1 MVYDVIVVGGGPA
14 GLTAAIYAARA
25 GRQVLVLEKESFG
38 GQITSS
44 PMVDNY
50 PACPHISGLDLGNQ
64 MTEQAM
70 SVGAELMSAEVIGMN
85 ITEGMKFVVE
95 TDIGNYNGRT
105 VILATGARH
114 RHLGLP
120 NEADLV
126 GNGVSYCAVCDGAFY
141 DGKKVAV
148 IGGGNAALTNALFLA
163 ERCREVVLI
172 HLLDEF
178 QAEKTL
184 VDQVKSK
191 INISMKM
198 HKNTCGLKSQG
209 GVLTALELQDTATQE
224 FETLPVDG
232 VFICIGQEP
241 QSEPF
246 ALMGLTDDRGYY
258 DCDETTL
265 TTIPGLFVAGD
276 GRAKDVRQLTT
287 AVADGATAGIAAN
300 SYLQK
305 CME

>member
-1 MVYDVIVVGGGPA
+1 MIYDLIVVGGGPA

-50 PACPHISGLDLGNQ
+50 PACPHISGLELGNK

-70 SVGAELMSAEVIGMN
+70 AVGAELMSAEVIGMN
-85 ITEGMKFVVE
+85 MTEGMKFVVE
-95 TDIGNYNGRT
+95 TDIGNYHGRS

-120 NEADLV
+120 NESDLV

-141 DGKKVAV
+141 EGKKVAV

-163 ERCREVVLI
+163 ETCERVTLV
-172 HLLDEF
+172 HLLDTF

-184 VDQVKSK
+184 VDQVQSK
-191 INISMKM
+191 VNIDILMT
-198 HKNTCGLKSQG
+198 KNTYGLKEQG
-209 GVLTALELQDTATQE
+209 GVLTALELQDTVTKE
-224 FETLPVDG
+224 FSTLPVDG
-232 VFICIGQEP
+232 VFVCIGQEP

-246 ALMGLTDDRGYY
+246 ALMGITDDRGYY

-276 GRAKDVRQLTT
+276 ARAKDVRQLTT

-300 SYLQK
+300 AYLQK
-305 CME
+305 IQ

>member
-1 MVYDVIVVGGGPA
+1 MIYDLIVVGGGPA

-50 PACPHISGLDLGNQ
+50 PACPHISGLELGNK

-70 SVGAELMSAEVIGMN
+70 SVGAELMSAEVVSMN
-85 ITEGMKFVVE
+85 VTEGMKFVVE
-95 TDIGNYNGRT
+95 TDVGNYWGRT

-120 NEADLV
+120 NESDLV

-141 DGKKVAV
+141 EGKKVAV

-163 ERCREVVLI
+163 ETCERVTLV
-172 HLLDEF
+172 HLLDTF

-184 VDQVKSK
+184 VDQVQSK
-191 INISMKM
+191 VNIDILMT
-198 HKNTCGLKSQG
+198 KNTYGLKEQG
-209 GVLTALELQDTATQE
+209 GVLTALELQDTVTKE
-224 FETLPVDG
+224 FSTLSVDA
-232 VFICIGQEP
+232 VFVCIGQEP

-246 ALMGLTDDRGYY
+246 ALMGITDDRGYY
-258 DCDETTL
+258 DCDETTQ

-276 GRAKDVRQLTT
+276 ARAKDVRQLTT

-300 SYLQK
+300 AYLQK
-305 CME
+305 IQ

>member
-1 MVYDVIVVGGGPA
+1 MIYDLIVVGGGPA

-50 PACPHISGLDLGNQ
+50 PACPHISGLELGNK

-70 SVGAELMSAEVIGMN
+70 AVGAELMSAEVVSMN
-85 ITEGMKFVVE
+85 VTEGMKFVVE
-95 TDIGNYNGRT
+95 TDVGNYWGRT

-114 RHLGLP
+114 RRLGLP
-120 NEADLV
+120 NESDLV

-141 DGKKVAV
+141 EGKKVAV
-148 IGGGNAALTNALFLA
+148 IGGGNAALTNALFLSETC
-163 ERCREVVLI
+163 ERVTLV
-172 HLLDEF
+172 HLLDTF

-184 VDQVKSK
+184 VDQVKSRV
-191 INISMKM
+191 NIDILMT
-198 HKNTCGLKSQG
+198 KNTYGLKEQG
-209 GVLTALELQDTATQE
+209 GVLTALELQDTVTKE
-224 FETLPVDG
+224 FSTLPVDG
-232 VFICIGQEP
+232 VFVCIGQEP

-246 ALMGLTDDRGYY
+246 ALMGLTDDRGYF

-276 GRAKDVRQLTT
+276 ARAKDVRQLTT

-300 SYLQK
+300 AYLQK
-305 CME
+305 IQ